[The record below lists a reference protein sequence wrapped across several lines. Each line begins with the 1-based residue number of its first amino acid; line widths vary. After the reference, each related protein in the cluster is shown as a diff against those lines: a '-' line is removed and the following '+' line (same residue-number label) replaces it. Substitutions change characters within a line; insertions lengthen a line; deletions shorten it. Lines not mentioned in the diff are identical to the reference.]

1 MRSSSL
7 HDALAADLSMVSS
20 APPEGSALAGVC
32 ACVLRMVS
40 SYLSDGTVFAGRGDL
55 VNAHASFAYAY
66 GWLDAGA
73 YLGLY
78 HGRTVPEGY
87 DFVTSTGLDLRAHL
101 EEKTAR
107 YERLLVE
114 ANSSVSPAPDSE
126 TPMYRAAC
134 EVGDA
139 GRAAL
144 ARGQGCAGDG
154 QLEEALGWYSY
165 GYGWLDAG
173 VQAGLFVIQGRR
185 DIFTV

>member
-1 MRSSSL
+1 MSL
-7 HDALAADLSMVSS
+7 LLRDALAADLSRVSP
-20 APPEGSALAGVC
+20 APPDGSALAGVC

-40 SYLSDGTVFAGRGDL
+40 SYLSDGTVFAREGDL

-73 YLGLY
+73 HLGLY
-78 HGRTVPEGY
+78 HGRAVPADY
-87 DFVTSTGLDLRAHL
+87 DFISSTGPELRAHL
-101 EEKTAR
+101 KEKTAR
-107 YERLLVE
+107 YERLLIE
-114 ANSSVSPAPDSE
+114 ATGSVSPAPDSE

-134 EVGDA
+134 EIAAA

-144 ARGQGCAGDG
+144 ARGQGCARDG
-154 QLEEALGWYSY
+154 RLEEALGWYSY

-173 VQAGLFVIQGRR
+173 VQAGVFVILGRR

>member
-1 MRSSSL
+1 MTLPLR
-7 HDALAADLSMVSS
+7 DALAADLSAVAP

-40 SYLSDGTVFAGRGDL
+40 SYLSDGTVFADGGDL

-73 YLGLY
+73 FLGLY
-78 HGRTVPEGY
+78 HGRTVPGDY
-87 DFVTSTGLDLRAHL
+87 DLSASTGPDLRAHL

-107 YERLLVE
+107 YERLLAE
-114 ANSSVSPAPDSE
+114 ATASVSPAPDPE

-134 EVGDA
+134 RIADE

-144 ARGQGCAGDG
+144 VRGQECAADL

-173 VQAGLFVIQGRR
+173 VQAGVFGIVGRR